1 MYIEYTL
8 LGEHYGQ
15 SYFLKN
21 GFALRL
27 ALKQRAQGNSEI
39 ANLRKSKI
47 TKKGG
52 GGKGVREQRDSPHV
66 PFRSRPYVLAARSW
80 ANLGL
85 YGACSL
91 NEKHLREVMLRYDFY
106 FLILK

>member
-1 MYIEYTL
+1 MVKIKITFK
-8 LGEHYGQ
+8 GQ
-15 SYFLKN
+15 RYFRKN

-52 GGKGVREQRDSPHV
+52 GGLGSREIHHTFIFALALMSAQPEAGQILACTV
-66 PFRSRPYVLAARSW
+66 PVP
-80 ANLGL
+80 
-85 YGACSL
+85 
-91 NEKHLREVMLRYDFY
+91 
-106 FLILK
+106 

>member
-1 MYIEYTL
+1 MVKIKITFK
-8 LGEHYGQ
+8 GQ
-15 SYFLKN
+15 RYFRKN

-52 GGKGVREQRDSPHV
+52 GG
-66 PFRSRPYVLAARSW
+66 
-80 ANLGL
+80 
-85 YGACSL
+85 
-91 NEKHLREVMLRYDFY
+91 
-106 FLILK
+106 

>member
-1 MYIEYTL
+1 MVKIKITFK
-8 LGEHYGQ
+8 GQ
-15 SYFLKN
+15 RYFRKN

-52 GGKGVREQRDSPHV
+52 GGGREQRDSPHV
-66 PFRSRPYVLAARSW
+66 HFRPPPNVRAARSR

-91 NEKHLREVMLRYDFY
+91 KEKHLRDVMLRYDFY